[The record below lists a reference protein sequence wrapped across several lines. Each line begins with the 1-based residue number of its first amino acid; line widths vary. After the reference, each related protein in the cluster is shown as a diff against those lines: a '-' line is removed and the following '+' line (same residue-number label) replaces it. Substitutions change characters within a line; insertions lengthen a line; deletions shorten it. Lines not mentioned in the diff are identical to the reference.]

1 MKKSLYYIFVLFFI
15 ACGTSNKTLS
25 PVSKVYEVTEDK
37 EVLHIIK
44 PYKAQFEEEM
54 NQVVGLCAFELIKKK
69 PDGILNYFLAD
80 ALYEVSR
87 NLSQKPIDFCVL
99 NYGGIRLPALAKGNI
114 TKSTIYE
121 LLPFD
126 NYLVVLEMSAEM
138 VQQFFNHIAVNG
150 GWPVSKQI
158 QFKLDTIQNKAV
170 DIKINGKQLSTK
182 KNYHVVMPDYIANGG
197 DDCAMLKQ
205 IPQYNL
211 NILMRDAMLN
221 YLYAHKDTIAPKLEK
236 RIYYE

>member
-1 MKKSLYYIFVLFFI
+1 MKKSIYYIFVLFLI
-15 ACGTSNKTLS
+15 ACGTSNKTLN

-44 PYKAQFEEEM
+44 PYKAQFEAEM

-80 ALYEVSR
+80 ALYEVSG
-87 NLSQKPIDFCVL
+87 NLSEKPIDFCVL

-150 GWPVSKQI
+150 GWPVSKHI
-158 QFKLDTIQNKAV
+158 QFKLDTVQNKAV
-170 DIKINGKQLSTK
+170 DIKINGKQLSNK
-182 KNYHVVMPDYIANGG
+182 KKYQVVMPDYIANGG
-197 DDCAMLKQ
+197 DDCTLLKQ

-211 NILMRDAMLN
+211 NILMRDAMLD